1 VNTPVAA
8 LSRVESER
16 LIRNPAVWVA
26 FALTG
31 WWLAVA
37 MRGDPSI
44 GSQPFTK
51 YMLLLGYGFAVPG
64 LVLFI
69 AVVFAVLRG
78 RMEHTEELLGT
89 LAVGHD
95 RRTVAHALANVGP
108 GVVVLLAVLVMLAVI
123 RPGASLGRDFE
134 FDGARAI
141 DIPRPNLAQML
152 QGPVALLAFT
162 TLAVALVRWIPTWL
176 VIVPTPFFLIVQV
189 AFFGLFVGT
198 ATSAANW
205 LGVGGLMA
213 HGVVNDAWVG
223 CGELDARCDL
233 PVSGFD
239 RVTPWW
245 HLGYLVALTFLF
257 GVIAVLRHRRDRRTW
272 SAFGLALA
280 AAVSLAVVQA
290 TTFQSFGTL

>member
-1 VNTPVAA
+1 MNTPVAA

-64 LVLFI
+64 LVLFV

-95 RRTVAHALANVGP
+95 RRTVAHALANLGP
-108 GVVVLLAVLVMLAVI
+108 GVVVLVAMVVMLAVI
-123 RPGASLGRDFE
+123 RPGASLGYDFE
-134 FDGARAI
+134 FDGARAV
-141 DIPRPNLAQML
+141 DIPRPNVAQLL
-152 QGPVALLAFT
+152 QGPVAVLAFT
-162 TLAVALVRWIPTWL
+162 TLAVAIVRWIPTWL
-176 VIVPTPFFLIVQV
+176 VIVPTPLFLIVQL
-189 AFFGLFVGT
+189 AFFGLFLGT
-198 ATSAANW
+198 ATNAANW
-205 LGVGGLMA
+205 LGVGGLLA
-213 HGVVNDAWVG
+213 HGVVNGEWVG
-223 CGELDARCDL
+223 CGEFDARCDL
-233 PVSGFD
+233 PVDGFD

-245 HLGYLVALTFLF
+245 HLGYLVALTLLF
-257 GVIAVLRHRRDRRTW
+257 GAVAVLRHRRDRRTW
-272 SAFGLALA
+272 SVFGLALV

-290 TTFQSFGTL
+290 TTFQSFGTP